1 MKLFRLKNF
10 VRTCSF
16 AIVALLATSPA
27 KATVADSIE
36 TKANWTK
43 GWSYSQADGATLP
56 DWLPGFDYA
65 KNMCY
70 GDGKLY
76 VVDAKN
82 TKIYVVDAKTGAKL
96 RELDMTG
103 VSGGDVALM
112 DVKYVNGH
120 ILACNL
126 AVSATGTTRVYH
138 WEDDGETTVPSVL
151 LETIDKSGSYRVGDT
166 FGFTGDPT
174 GSGYIYFVEGKYVLE
189 GVTKNTHTNSY
200 VLRYKVENGKCT
212 LNASPEYTILGSL
225 YATSPRVVP
234 ISDTQ
239 FWADDQGANDPQL
252 YTWVTDGSATA
263 SSSDKISTNNYR
275 GNDIKPFKL
284 EGSDTEYAFVNDLSS
299 SGSWYQGHTALY
311 KKGTSSWSKVF
322 NFDDL
327 TEASP
332 GTDYS
337 NAGGGTSLA
346 INLNNK
352 NGVTVGMEVWYH
364 FFREGLAYYHIGD
377 LTPETTTDPDPEPEV
392 DITDQKREMR
402 SAWLTTVYN
411 IDWPETTGNTEAVVT
426 AQKAQLC
433 EYLDAAKNANLN
445 TVYFQVRSM
454 ADAMYKSS
462 LEPWSS
468 YLTGARG
475 TDPGWDPLKY
485 AVEQAHERGLRIE
498 AWVNPYRY
506 AKSNA
511 APWMASDWSN
521 DLDQV
526 TKSHTISYTNDDG
539 DITILNP
546 AEDWTI
552 TRITDVCKEI
562 ITGYKVDGLVFDDYF
577 YPYGI
582 PETKSAGDW
591 SNWTAYQASGDTEF
605 TTIGDWRRGNVN
617 KMVAAVYNMV
627 KTYRPDCTFGI
638 SPAGV
643 ACTDQTIAD
652 KHGVDRC
659 TAPSGD
665 WQYDGIYSDPV
676 QWLEDGTVDFVSPQ
690 IYWPTTST
698 RSPYI
703 LITNWWTKVAKQF
716 GRHHYASQYPTEEG
730 NTIVTPGNVSTY
742 GELLKEVEAN
752 RAQNKNIYGGTSP
765 GSVFYSAQC
774 LKKGDW
780 GDTFRAYCAET
791 VYPYK
796 NLPPVLTWKDP
807 ANYKAPENLTNV
819 DGTLH
824 WDAISTNKLCRFAIY
839 AVPSTVAV
847 SDAKGSQG
855 GVHSKYL
862 LDFVYN
868 PDDNTDVSFTLPTDK
883 QSGYWYAVTAIDA
896 ANNEYDPATLGAPE
910 GASLD
915 FTFDIE
921 NAANQQVSCSY
932 DDATGVYT
940 ITTVADATGST
951 DPFVYSTALP
961 SATSDPDL
969 CVVEFEY
976 KCSGTAE
983 GPLELFFCP
992 ESPERSAIYPVLVE
1006 TSDWT
1011 TYKMIIHNEKKD
1023 FNWGAAGD
1031 KIRFDF
1037 CKNAGVTLQLK
1048 NLRIRQMTASEVA
1061 SFDFDTDIIKEDAID
1076 DLEGV
1081 GYFYKK
1087 GTNGLWYF
1095 KINSGVKHEDYTN
1108 NVYVVLKSW
1117 DDNYTK
1123 YEAFK
1128 DKYFLEWILKKSGIK
1143 VWYVRDK
1150 ADNTLPF
1157 YPAIQNGECTSGTAF
1172 SNCFDVSTGFKVL
1185 SGNATYP
1192 YKMILMPVY
1201 KGIDTSDNDDPIGTV
1216 NLADFTELS
1225 LGTYGTESR
1234 AKKDTGEDAS
1244 HEVDNDYFYK
1254 VHEDALNSEA
1264 DKTDKNALEDELLTG
1279 VRSVP
1284 TYSHAGITDLTGIG
1298 YFTGLK
1304 KLDMGRERYGW
1315 YIAADKYVTSD
1326 DRQFSGYSALKSVDL
1341 SHNTLLEEVNL
1352 CYNNLTTLD
1361 ISKLPFLKK
1370 LNVSNNANLPSLDIS
1385 NNTNLQELRLEH
1397 NWEFKKLHADASAN
1411 QAMKY
1416 LQIFDNMYGWE
1427 QNYAGPTAS
1436 FQTDVVDKMKNLEVL
1451 HCFSMFTNELDVSS
1465 LTHLKS
1471 LWVHK
1476 SQWAGR
1482 QLPKGNWLHNLDLS
1496 QNLELCDV
1504 HVHNMHLSNLN
1515 INSTHMG
1522 EDYRYNADG
1531 KKVYT
1536 FEKEVKGDY
1545 VQGKLPGIDASNNYR
1560 SIKADLAKYDV
1571 KDKTTGV
1578 AKKVYIYFLR
1588 TNWTGDGTDEPQ
1600 LNAKKAG
1607 YLTWHYDEY
1616 NGDKGTNVSSQSSVY
1631 LDNTMAEDGF
1641 DQLRTSNWRFAN
1653 LSTSDISKKGV
1664 LIHEQIADATV
1675 LPVINSN
1682 MASVEEIPNLS
1693 YLADWYNTDANF
1705 KPASAMGEIV
1715 VLKVYVK
1722 GKDESFTELPAAD
1735 LPPTSICYDYNLIGH
1750 TLNEQLTTPAK
1761 EGKRKA
1767 LANPEM
1773 YNATFY
1779 LDIEYPNPNDQAT
1792 DVIGTELGEKEVS
1805 HVTYTDLAGRVS
1817 NRPFSGVN
1825 IVTTHY
1831 TDGTSKVIKQIER

>member
-1 MKLFRLKNF
+1 MKLFRFKNF
-10 VRTCSF
+10 VRTCAF
-16 AIVALLATSPA
+16 AIALLLSISSA
-27 KATVADSIE
+27 KAQVNIE
-36 TKANWTK
+36 TLSNWTQ
-43 GWSYSQADGATLP
+43 GWSYCQAAQADKNVALP
-56 DWLPGFDYA
+56 DWLAAGFDNA
-65 KNMCY
+65 KNICY

-76 VVDAKN
+76 VVN
-82 TKIYVVDAKTGAKL
+82 HSTKAPAIYVIDARTGKKL
-96 RELDMTG
+96 RQLDMNG
-103 VSGGDVALM
+103 VAGGTYPLM

-126 AVSATGTTRVYH
+126 VSGNPTGTTLVYY
-138 WEDDGETTVPSVL
+138 WENDDASTVPNVL
-151 LETIDKSGSYRVGDT
+151 LTTEDKSGVKRVGDT

-174 GSGYIYFVEGKYVLE
+174 GDGYIWFCGE
-189 GVTKNTHTNSY
+189 TK
-200 VLRYKVENGKCT
+200 VLRYKVTSGK
-212 LNASPEYTILGSL
+212 ASKTPEYTTVPNFG
-225 YATSPRVVP
+225 TSPRVVP

-239 FWADDQGANDPQL
+239 FWADSQNSQDPIL
-252 YTWVTDGSATA
+252 YTWVTSGNATA
-263 SSSDKISTNNYR
+263 SSSDKIETKNNR

-284 EGSDTEYAFVNDLSS
+284 SGSETEYAFVNDLSS
-299 SGSWYQGHTALY
+299 TNTWYQGHTALY
-311 KKGTSSWSKVF
+311 KKGSSWSKVF

-327 TEASP
+327 TGASP
-332 GTDYS
+332 DAKYS

-364 FFREGLAYYHIGD
+364 FFKEGLAYYHIGD
-377 LTPETTTDPDPEPEV
+377 LTPESSTDPDPKPEV

-411 IDWPETTGNTEAVVT
+411 IDWPETTGTGAAQVT
-426 AQKAQLC
+426 AQKKQLC

-454 ADAMYKSS
+454 ADAMYRSS
-462 LEPWSS
+462 YEPWSS

-475 TDPGWDPLKY
+475 TDPGWDPLQY
-485 AVEQAHERGLRIE
+485 AVEQAHKRGLRIE

-506 AKSNA
+506 SKSNA
-511 APWMASDWSN
+511 AAWMKSDWSN
-521 DLDQV
+521 ELDKV
-526 TKSHTISYTNDDG
+526 TKSHTISYTNNDG

-552 TRITDVCKEI
+552 SRITNVCKEI

-577 YPYGI
+577 YPNGI
-582 PETKSAGDW
+582 PESSAADDW
-591 SNWTAYQASGDTEF
+591 SNWTAYQNSGATEY
-605 TTIGDWRRGNVN
+605 TTIGDWRRANVN
-617 KMVAAVYNMV
+617 KMVKAVYEMV
-627 KTYRPDCTFGI
+627 QTYRPDCTFGI

-643 ACTDQTIAD
+643 ACTDQAVAD

-665 WQYDGIYSDPV
+665 WQYNGIYSDPV

-698 RSPYI
+698 KSPYI

-716 GRHHYASQYPTEEG
+716 GRHHYASHYPTEEH
-730 NTIVTPGNVSTY
+730 NTIATPGDVSTY
-742 GELLKEVEAN
+742 GEMLKEVQAN

-774 LKKGDW
+774 LKKGNW
-780 GDTFRAYCAET
+780 SDTFRAYCAST

-796 NLPPVLTWKDP
+796 NLPPVLTWKASD
-807 ANYKAPENLTNV
+807 NYKAPTSLTNI
-819 DGTLH
+819 DNTLH

-839 AVPSTVAV
+839 AVPSNVAV

-855 GVHSKYL
+855 GIHSKYL
-862 LDFVYN
+862 VDFVYN
-868 PDDNTDVSFTLPTDK
+868 PDNGSATDVSFTLPADK
-883 QSGYWYAVTAIDA
+883 QTGYWYAVTAIDA

-910 GASLD
+910 SASVE
-915 FTFDIE
+915 FTFDIQ

-932 DDATGVYT
+932 DEATGVYT
-940 ITTVADATGST
+940 VVTGGT
-951 DPFVYSTALP
+951 APFVYSTALP
-961 SATSDPDL
+961 SATSNPDL
-969 CVVEFEY
+969 CVVEFDY

-983 GPLELFFCP
+983 GPVELFF
-992 ESPERSAIYPVLVE
+992 SPVATGRSAIYPVLVE

-1031 KIRFDF
+1031 YLRFNF
-1037 CKNAGVTLQLK
+1037 CRNAGVTLQLK
-1048 NLRIRQMTASEVA
+1048 NLRIREMTASEVA
-1061 SFDFDTDIIKEDAID
+1061 SFDFDTDIIKEDATG
-1076 DLEGV
+1076 DLAGL

-1087 GTNGLWYF
+1087 GANGLWYF
-1095 KINSGVKHEDYTN
+1095 KPTRKDVLDNFEF
-1108 NVYVVLKSW
+1108 VVLKSF
-1117 DDNYTK
+1117 DSNYTK

-1128 DKYFLEWILKKSGIK
+1128 DKYFLKWILEDSGIK
-1143 VWYVRDK
+1143 VWYVRK
-1150 ADNTLPF
+1150 
-1157 YPAIQNGECTSGTAF
+1157 QNGAGDPLPIYPEIKNGKCTGGTY
-1172 SNCFDVSTGFKVL
+1172 SDYFDVSTGFKTVT
-1185 SGNATYP
+1185 STYP
-1192 YKMILMPVY
+1192 YKMVLMPTTTGADATGDIV
-1201 KGIDTSDNDDPIGTV
+1201 GTK
-1216 NLADFTELS
+1216 NLHTDFTELS

-1234 AKKDTGEDAS
+1234 ATDANGEVS
-1244 HEVDNDYFYK
+1244 HNVEKDYFYK
-1254 VHEDALNSEA
+1254 VKEDALNSEA
-1264 DKTDKNALEDELLTG
+1264 DKTDKTALQDVLLTG
-1279 VRSVP
+1279 VRSVS
-1284 TYSHAGITDLTGIG
+1284 TYKHTGITDLTGIG

-1304 KLDMGRERYGW
+1304 KLDMSRERFGW
-1315 YIAADKYVTSD
+1315 YIAADRYVTSD
-1326 DRQFSGYSALKSVDL
+1326 DRQFNGYNALKSIDL
-1341 SHNTLLEEVNL
+1341 SHNTLLEEVDL
-1352 CYNNLTTLD
+1352 CYNSLTTLD

-1370 LNVSNNANLPSLDIS
+1370 LNVSNNPNLASLDIS

-1427 QNYAGPTAS
+1427 QNYAGPTTS
-1436 FQTDVVDKMKNLEVL
+1436 FQTDVVNKLKNLEVL
-1451 HCFSMFTNELDVSS
+1451 HCFSMFTNQLDVSG
-1465 LTHLKS
+1465 LAHLKS

-1476 SQWAGR
+1476 SRWAGR

-1522 EDYRYNADG
+1522 EDYRYNAAG

-1536 FEKEVKGDY
+1536 FEKEIKGD
-1545 VQGKLPGIDASNNYR
+1545 VAAGKLPGIDASNNYR
-1560 SIKADLAKYDV
+1560 SIKADLAKYNV
-1571 KDKTTGV
+1571 KDKKTGA
-1578 AKKVYIYFLR
+1578 AKTVYIYFLR
-1588 TNWTGDGTDEPQ
+1588 TNWTGSKETEPQ
-1600 LNAKKAG
+1600 LNAKQG
-1607 YLTWHYDEY
+1607 SYLTYHYNEY
-1616 NGDKGTNVSSQSSVY
+1616 YGDKGTNKSDQSTVN
-1631 LDNTMAEDGF
+1631 LENTMMEDGF
-1641 DQLRTSNWRFAN
+1641 DQLRTSNWRFAA
-1653 LSTSDISKKGV
+1653 LTTDDITKKGV
-1664 LIHEQIADATV
+1664 LIHQQVDNATI

-1682 MASVEEIPNLS
+1682 MKSVDEIKNLA
-1693 YLADWYNTDANF
+1693 YIQDWYNTDANF

-1715 VLKVYVK
+1715 ILKVYVK
-1722 GKDESFTELPAAD
+1722 DRNESFTELPVGD
-1735 LPPTSICYDYNLIGH
+1735 LPPTSICYDYDLKGH
-1750 TLNEQLTTPAK
+1750 ALNDQLASPTK

-1767 LANPEM
+1767 LAHPEM
-1773 YNATFY
+1773 YKATFY
-1779 LDIEYPNPNDQAT
+1779 LDIDYPTPNNDAT
-1792 DVIGTELGEKEVS
+1792 DVLGTELGEKEVS

-1831 TDGTSKVIKQIER
+1831 TDGTSKVIKQIKR

>member
-10 VRTCSF
+10 VRTCTF
-16 AIVALLATSPA
+16 AIALLLSISSA
-27 KATVADSIE
+27 KAQVNIE
-36 TKANWTK
+36 TLSNWTK
-43 GWSYSQADGATLP
+43 GWSYCQADNNAALP
-56 DWLPGFDYA
+56 DWLTGFDKA

-76 VVDAKN
+76 VVNHSAPA
-82 TKIYVVDAKTGAKL
+82 IYVIDARTGKKL
-96 RELDMTG
+96 RQLDMNG
-103 VSGGDVALM
+103 VAGGTLKLM

-126 AVSATGTTRVYH
+126 TSSATGTTRVYH
-138 WEDDGETTVPSVL
+138 WENDGETTLPSVL
-151 LETIDKSGSYRVGDT
+151 LETTDKSNSCRVGDT

-174 GSGYIYFVEGKYVLE
+174 GSGYIYFIEGKYEVN
-189 GVTKNTHTNSY
+189 GVIQNTHEKSY
-200 VLRYKVENGKCT
+200 VLRYKVENGKCAT
-212 LNASPEYTILGSL
+212 NASPEYTILGSL

-239 FWADDQGANDPQL
+239 FWADDQGGNHPQL
-252 YTWVTDGSATA
+252 YTWVTGGNATK
-263 SSSDKISTNNYR
+263 SSSDNITTKNYR

-284 EGSDTEYAFVNDLSS
+284 SGSNTEYAFVNDLT
-299 SGSWYQGHTALY
+299 GSNWYQGHTALY
-311 KKGTSSWSKVF
+311 KKGTSWEKVF

-327 TEASP
+327 TTEAP
-332 GTDYS
+332 GTAYS
-337 NAGGGTSLA
+337 NAGGGSSLA

-352 NGVTVGMEVWYH
+352 NGKTVGMEVWYH
-364 FFREGLAYYHIGD
+364 FFKEGLAYYHIGD
-377 LTPETTTDPDPEPEV
+377 LTPESSTDPDPEPVV

-402 SAWLTTVYN
+402 SAWIATVFN
-411 IDWPETTGNTEAVVT
+411 IDWPETKGTDAATVE
-426 AQKAQLC
+426 AQKAQLRA
-433 EYLDAAKNANLN
+433 YLDAAKKANLN
-445 TVYFQVRSM
+445 TVYLQVRSM
-454 ADAMYKSS
+454 ADAMYNSS
-462 LEPWSS
+462 YEPWSS
-468 YLTGARG
+468 YLTGSRG
-475 TDPGWDPLKY
+475 TDPGWDPLAY
-485 AVEQAHERGLRIE
+485 AVQESHARGLRIE

-506 AKSNA
+506 SKTNDA
-511 APWMASDWSN
+511 AWMKSDWGN
-521 DLDQV
+521 QLDKV
-526 TKSHTISYTNDDG
+526 TKSHTISYTNNDG

-562 ITGYKVDGLVFDDYF
+562 ITNYKVDGLVFDDYF
-577 YPYGI
+577 YPNGI
-582 PETKSAGDW
+582 PESSAAGDW
-591 SNWTAYQASGDTEF
+591 SNWTAYKNSGATEY
-605 TTIGDWRRGNVN
+605 TTIGDWRRANVN
-617 KMVAAVYNMV
+617 KMVKAVYEMV

-643 ACTDQTIAD
+643 ACTDQAVAD

-676 QWLEDGTVDFVSPQ
+676 QWLEDGTIDFVSPQ

-698 RSPYI
+698 KSPYV

-716 GRHHYASQYPTEEG
+716 GRHHYASHYNTEPG
-730 NTIVTPGNVSTY
+730 KTIMTPGVTSTY

-765 GSVFYSAQC
+765 GSVFYSALC
-774 LKKGDW
+774 LKKDKW
-780 GDTFRAYCAET
+780 GDSFRQYCAES
-791 VYPYK
+791 VYKYK
-796 NLPPVLTWKDP
+796 NLPPVLTWKTPD
-807 ANYKAPENLTNV
+807 NYKAPEHLTNI
-819 DGTLH
+819 GNTLH

-839 AVPSTVAV
+839 AVPSGVAV
-847 SDAKGSQG
+847 SEAKGSQG
-855 GVHSKYL
+855 GIHSKYL

-868 PDDNTDVSFTLPTDK
+868 PSNNKDVSFTLPTDK

-910 GASLD
+910 GGSLE
-915 FTFDIE
+915 FTFDKD
-921 NAANQQVSCSY
+921 NTKNNQVTCTY
-932 DDATGVYT
+932 DEATGVYT
-940 ITTVADATGST
+940 VVTTGA

-961 SATSDPDL
+961 SATSNPDL
-969 CVVEFEY
+969 CVVEFDY
-976 KCSGTAE
+976 KCTGTAE
-983 GPLELFFCP
+983 GPVELFFCP
-992 ESPERSAIYPVLVE
+992 ETAERSAIYPVLVE
-1006 TSDWT
+1006 TSEWT
-1011 TYKMIIHNEKKD
+1011 TYKMIIHNQKKD
-1023 FNWGAAGD
+1023 FTWGAQGD
-1031 KIRFDF
+1031 KLRFDF

-1048 NLRIRQMTASEVA
+1048 NLRIREMTASELA
-1061 SFDFDTDIIKEDAID
+1061 SFDFDTDIIKEDATG
-1076 DLEGV
+1076 DLAGT
-1081 GYFYKK
+1081 GYFFKK

-1095 KINSGVKHEDYTN
+1095 KINDGVKHTDYTN

-1143 VWYVRDK
+1143 VWYVRDD
-1150 ADNTLPF
+1150 AANSLPF
-1157 YPAIQNGECTSGTAF
+1157 YPAIQNEKCTSGKAF
-1172 SNCFDVSTGFKVL
+1172 SDCFDVSTGFKVL
-1185 SGNATYP
+1185 PRDTYP

-1201 KGIDTSDNDDPIGTV
+1201 EAEDSKDLSAGYPDPIGTV
-1216 NLADFTELS
+1216 NLANFTELS

-1234 AKKDTGEDAS
+1234 ATDANGEVS
-1244 HEVDNDYFYK
+1244 HTVEKDYFYK
-1254 VHEDALNSEA
+1254 VKEDALNSEA
-1264 DKTDKNALEDELLTG
+1264 DKTDKNALQDVLLTG

-1284 TYSHAGITDLTGIG
+1284 TYKHVGITDLTGIG

-1304 KLDMGRERYGW
+1304 KLDMSRERFGW
-1315 YIAADKYVTSD
+1315 YIAADRYVTSD
-1326 DRQFSGYSALKSVDL
+1326 DRQFNGYNALKSIDL
-1341 SHNTLLEEVNL
+1341 SHNTLLEEVDL
-1352 CYNNLTTLD
+1352 CYNNLATLD

-1370 LNVSNNANLPSLDIS
+1370 LNVSNNPNLASLDIT

-1397 NWEFKKLHADASAN
+1397 NWEFTQLHADASAN

-1427 QNYAGPTAS
+1427 QNYAGPTSS
-1436 FQTDVVDKMKNLEVL
+1436 FQTDVVDKLKNLEVL
-1451 HCFSMFTNELDVSS
+1451 HCFSMFTNQLDVSG
-1465 LTHLKS
+1465 LKHLKS

-1522 EDYRYNADG
+1522 EDYRYNAAG

-1536 FEKEVKGDY
+1536 FEKEIKGD
-1545 VQGKLPGIDASNNYR
+1545 VAAGKLPGIDASNNYR
-1560 SIKADLAKYDV
+1560 SIKADLAKYNV
-1571 KDKTTGV
+1571 KDKNTGA
-1578 AKKVYIYFLR
+1578 AKTVYIYFLR
-1588 TNWTGDGTDEPQ
+1588 TNWTGAGTTEPQ
-1600 LNAKKAG
+1600 LNAKQG
-1607 YLTWHYDEY
+1607 SYLTYHYDEY
-1616 NGDKGTNVSSQSSVY
+1616 YGDKGTNKSSQSSVF
-1631 LDNTMAEDGF
+1631 LENTMMEDGF
-1641 DQLRTSNWRFAN
+1641 DQLRTSNWRFAA
-1653 LSTSDISKKGV
+1653 LTTGDITKKGV
-1664 LIHEQIADATV
+1664 LIHQQVANATI

-1682 MASVEEIPNLS
+1682 MESVSEIDNLD
-1693 YLADWYNTDANF
+1693 YIKAWYDTDANF

-1715 VLKVYVK
+1715 ILKVYVK
-1722 GKDESFTELPAAD
+1722 DRNETFTELPADD
-1735 LPPTSICYDYNLIGH
+1735 LPPTSICYDYDLKGH
-1750 TLNEQLTTPAK
+1750 ALNEQFANPTK

-1767 LANPEM
+1767 LAKEM
-1773 YNATFY
+1773 YTATFY
-1779 LDIEYPNPNDQAT
+1779 LDIDYPNPNNQAT
-1792 DVIGTELGEKEVS
+1792 DVLGTELGEKEVS

-1831 TDGTSKVIKQIER
+1831 TDGTSKVIKQIKR

>member
-1 MKLFRLKNF
+1 MKLFRFKNF
-10 VRTCSF
+10 VRTCAF
-16 AIVALLATSPA
+16 AIVALLAIAPA
-27 KATVADSIE
+27 KAAAVDIE
-36 TKANWTK
+36 TQANWTK
-43 GWSYSQADGATLP
+43 GWSYCQKDNNAALP
-56 DWLPGFDYA
+56 DWLPGFDKA
-65 KNMCY
+65 RNMCY

-76 VVDAKN
+76 VVNYSAPA
-82 TKIYVVDAKTGAKL
+82 IYVVDARTGEKL
-96 RELDMTG
+96 RELDMNG
-103 VSGGDVALM
+103 VNVGTYKLV

-126 AVSATGTTRVYH
+126 VSGDANGTTRVYY
-138 WEDDGETTVPSVL
+138 WENDDPSTVPSVL
-151 LETIDKSGSYRVGDT
+151 LETTNKSGVERVGDT
-166 FGFTGDPT
+166 FNVTGDPK
-174 GSGYIYFVEGKYVLE
+174 GNGYIWFVG
-189 GVTKNTHTNSY
+189 GTK
-200 VLRYKVENGKCT
+200 VLRYKITDGTVSKV
-212 LNASPEYTILGSL
+212 PEFTTIPT
-225 YATSPRVVP
+225 TSTAPRVVP
-234 ISDTQ
+234 VSDNQ
-239 FWADDQGANDPQL
+239 FWVKSLHDTSKHIL
-252 YTWVTDGSATA
+252 YNWVSGGTA
-263 SSSDKISTNNYR
+263 KEVESIGCTNTNR
-275 GNDIKPFKL
+275 GNAIAPFTLAK
-284 EGSDTEYAFVNDLSS
+284 SDQQYAFVIDQV
-299 SGSWYQGHTALY
+299 SGSSNWQNQTALLL
-311 KKGTSSWSKVF
+311 KRNSDGSWSKLKE
-322 NFDDL
+322 FDGL
-327 TEASP
+327 
-332 GTDYS
+332 
-337 NAGGGTSLA
+337 GTSDNGNGSSIA
-346 INLNNK
+346 FNLVNNGQ
-352 NGVTVGMEVWYH
+352 GVTVGAELWYAAYAQ
-364 FFREGLAYYHIGD
+364 GLAYYHIGD
-377 LTPETTTDPDPEPEV
+377 LTPETTPDPDPKPEV

-411 IDWPETTGNTEAVVT
+411 IDWPETKGTGDAVVT
-426 AQKAQLC
+426 AQKAQMS

-454 ADAMYKSS
+454 ADAMYKST

-468 YLTGARG
+468 FLTGARG
-475 TDPGWDPLKY
+475 TDPGWDPLQY
-485 AVEQAHERGLRIE
+485 AVEEAHKRGLRIE

-506 AKSNA
+506 SKKND
-511 APWMASDWSN
+511 APWMASDWN
-521 DLDQV
+521 NALDKV

-552 TRITDVCKEI
+552 TRITNVCKEI

-577 YPYGI
+577 YPNGI
-582 PETKSAGDW
+582 PETSAAGDW
-591 SNWTAYQASGDTEF
+591 SNWQAYKNSGATEF
-605 TTIGDWRRGNVN
+605 TTMGDWRRDNVN
-617 KMVAAVYNMV
+617 RMVKAVYDMV
-627 KTYRPDCTFGI
+627 QTYRPDCTFGI

-643 ACTDQTIAD
+643 ACTNQAVAD

-665 WQYDGIYSDPV
+665 WQYNKIYSDPV
-676 QWLEDGTVDFVSPQ
+676 QWLEDGIVDFVSPQ
-690 IYWPTTST
+690 IYWPTTSKD
-698 RSPYI
+698 SPYI

-716 GRHHYASQYPTEEG
+716 GRHHYASHY
-730 NTIVTPGNVSTY
+730 NTHSSIMTPGGTSTY

-765 GSVFYSAQC
+765 GSVFYSALC
-774 LKKGDW
+774 LKNGKW
-780 GDTFRAYCAET
+780 GDTFRAYCAST

-796 NLPPVLTWKDP
+796 NLPPVLTWKASD
-807 ANYKAPENLTNV
+807 NYKAPENLTNV
-819 DGTLH
+819 DNTLH
-824 WDAISTNKLCRFAIY
+824 WKAISTNKLCRFAIY
-839 AVPSTVAV
+839 AVPASVAV
-847 SDAKGSQG
+847 SEAKGSQG
-855 GVHSKYL
+855 GIHSKYL

-868 PDDNTDVSFTLPTDK
+868 PDDNADVSFTLPADK
-883 QSGYWYAVTAIDA
+883 QTGYWYAVTAIDA
-896 ANNEYDPATLGAPE
+896 ANNEYDPATLGAPQ
-910 GASLD
+910 GATLD
-915 FTFDIE
+915 FTFDKG
-921 NAANQQVSCSY
+921 NSSNNQVNVTY
-932 DDATGVYT
+932 NEATGVYT
-940 ITTVADATGST
+940 VKTLGN
-951 DPFVYSTALP
+951 DPFVFSTALP
-961 SATSDPDL
+961 SATSNPDL
-969 CVVEFEY
+969 CVVEFDY

-983 GPLELFFCP
+983 GPVELFF
-992 ESPERSAIYPVLVE
+992 SPIATGRSAIYPVLVE

-1011 TYKMIIHNEKKD
+1011 TYKMIIHNEKKE

-1031 KIRFDF
+1031 KICFDF
-1037 CKNAGVTLQLK
+1037 CRNAGVTLQLK
-1048 NLRIRQMTASEVA
+1048 NLRIREMTASEVA
-1061 SFDFDTDIIKEDAID
+1061 SFDFNTDIIKEDATG
-1076 DLEGV
+1076 DLAGT

-1087 GTNGLWYF
+1087 GANGLWYF
-1095 KINSGVKHEDYTN
+1095 KINSGVKHSDYTN

-1143 VWYVRDK
+1143 VWYVRDN
-1150 ADNTLPF
+1150 AANSLPF
-1157 YPAIQNGECTSGTAF
+1157 YPAIQNGACTSGTAF

-1201 KGIDTSDNDDPIGTV
+1201 TALDSEDNNDPIGTV

-1234 AKKDTGEDAS
+1234 AKDDSGNDDFHTVE
-1244 HEVDNDYFYK
+1244 NDYFYK
-1254 VHEDALNSEA
+1254 VKEDALNSEA
-1264 DKTDKNALEDELLTG
+1264 DKTDKNALQDVLLTG

-1284 TYSHAGITDLTGIG
+1284 TYKHAGISDLTGIG

-1304 KLDMGRERYGW
+1304 KLDMSRERFGW

-1326 DRQFSGYSALKSVDL
+1326 DRQFNGYNALKSIDL
-1341 SHNTLLEEVNL
+1341 SHNTLLEEVDL
-1352 CYNNLTTLD
+1352 CYNSLTTLD

-1370 LNVSNNANLPSLDIS
+1370 LNVSNNPNLASLDIS

-1397 NWEFKKLHADASAN
+1397 NWEFMKLHADASAN

-1427 QNYAGPTAS
+1427 QNYAGPTTS
-1436 FQTDVVDKMKNLEVL
+1436 FQTDVIEKLKNLEVL
-1451 HCFSMFTNELDVSS
+1451 HCFSMFTSKLDVSS

-1515 INSTHMG
+1515 INSSHMG

-1536 FEKEVKGDY
+1536 FEKEVKGDF

-1571 KDKTTGV
+1571 KDKTTGEY
-1578 AKKVYIYFLR
+1578 KKVYIYFLR
-1588 TNWTGDGTDEPQ
+1588 TNWTGVGTDEPQ

-1616 NGDKGTNVSSQSSVY
+1616 NGDKGTNKSSQSPVY
-1631 LDNTMAEDGF
+1631 LENTMAEDGF
-1641 DQLRTSNWRFAN
+1641 DQLRSSNWRFAN
-1653 LSTSDISKKGV
+1653 LTTSDISKKGV
-1664 LIHEQIADATV
+1664 LIHEVPENATL

-1682 MASVEEIPNLS
+1682 MASVNDIRNLD
-1693 YLADWYNTDANF
+1693 YLSAWYNTDANF

-1735 LPPTSICYDYNLIGH
+1735 LPPTSICYDYDLKGH
-1750 TLNEQLTTPAK
+1750 ALNDQLASPTK

-1767 LANPEM
+1767 LAHPEM
-1773 YNATFY
+1773 YKATFY
-1779 LDIEYPNPNDQAT
+1779 LDIDYPTPNNDAT
-1792 DVIGTELGEKEVS
+1792 DVLGTELGEKEVS

-1817 NRPFSGVN
+1817 SRPFSGVN
-1825 IVTTHY
+1825 IVTTYY